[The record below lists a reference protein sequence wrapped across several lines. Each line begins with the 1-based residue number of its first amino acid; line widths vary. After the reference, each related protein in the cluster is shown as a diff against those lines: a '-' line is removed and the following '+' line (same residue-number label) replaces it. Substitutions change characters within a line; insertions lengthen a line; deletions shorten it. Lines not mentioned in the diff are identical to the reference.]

1 MNKTIPFL
9 LPVRSLL
16 FIAVFVIGAA
26 VTGQAFA
33 DITNWWTI
41 VATAVNFLTIG
52 ILVLVARKDGKT
64 YKELINYEKGKTKI
78 KDVVIT
84 VIVVYLVGMGVMYLT
99 AFILYGTFMP
109 SVSAALAAPV
119 SKPLAILVFLLLPVT
134 TALAE
139 DGLYIGYGVN
149 RINNKAAAIIVPA
162 FFFALQHSFIP
173 LIPDA
178 RYMLYRFFSFLPLT
192 VILSWNYY
200 MKRNPL
206 PIMVGHAL
214 IDLATVILV
223 LCTSFDPALYET
235 MLENC
240 K

>member
-99 AFILYGTFMP
+99 ATEIHDNDGNP
-109 SVSAALAAPV
+109 VDEAPQGQRI
-119 SKPLAILVFLLLPVT
+119 AIPVT
-134 TALAE
+134 GKVRPSDKLF
-139 DGLYIGYGVN
+139 
-149 RINNKAAAIIVPA
+149 K
-162 FFFALQHSFIP
+162 
-173 LIPDA
+173 
-178 RYMLYRFFSFLPLT
+178 LT
-192 VILSWNYY
+192 SEV
-200 MKRNPL
+200 
-206 PIMVGHAL
+206 
-214 IDLATVILV
+214 
-223 LCTSFDPALYET
+223 
-235 MLENC
+235 
-240 K
+240 